1 MERQV
6 FIFQFLVILFSWFLR
21 DKKEKR
27 SVFFGGRRAM
37 DETLKPIPLQDQRR
51 YLEKKK
57 NQFAEMKRDPDT
69 HLP

>member
-1 MERQV
+1 
-6 FIFQFLVILFSWFLR
+6 
-21 DKKEKR
+21 
-27 SVFFGGRRAM
+27 M

-57 NQFAEMKRDPDT
+57 KNQFAEMKRDPDT

>member
-1 MERQV
+1 
-6 FIFQFLVILFSWFLR
+6 
-21 DKKEKR
+21 
-27 SVFFGGRRAM
+27 M
-37 DETLKPIPLQDQRR
+37 DETLKAIPLQNQRR